1 MQEKEVRH
9 SHEQRS
15 LASVVFRVP
24 WEGVTSIR
32 PSCQIRVRVGVDVAI
47 RRKDSV
53 CQQRSCEITGK
64 NMGILLDIVCG
75 RSTSWIASNAVRD
88 IISLVYAYIVNV
100 HAHGEREV
108 FEVLLL
114 ERC

>member
-1 MQEKEVRH
+1 MSCRVQEKEVRH

-47 RRKDSV
+47 RKKESVSVSKGAARSQGRK
-53 CQQRSCEITGK
+53 
-64 NMGILLDIVCG
+64 
-75 RSTSWIASNAVRD
+75 
-88 IISLVYAYIVNV
+88 
-100 HAHGEREV
+100 
-108 FEVLLL
+108 
-114 ERC
+114 

>member
-1 MQEKEVRH
+1 MKKV
-9 SHEQRS
+9 
-15 LASVVFRVP
+15 
-24 WEGVTSIR
+24 
-32 PSCQIRVRVGVDVAI
+32 
-47 RRKDSV
+47 
-53 CQQRSCEITGK
+53 
-64 NMGILLDIVCG
+64 NILLDIVCG